1 MRIISTL
8 IGRIKYTFQYKDI
21 KDNPHDE
28 VKNLHDL
35 AKKEAIVDMAE
46 EGLPVSILEYDNIF
60 RNNKYCYG

>member
-21 KDNPHDE
+21 KDNSYDQS
-28 VKNLHDL
+28 KNLKDL

-46 EGLPVSILEYDNIF
+46 EGLPVFILEYDNIF

>member
-8 IGRIKYTFQYKDI
+8 IRKIKYTFQYKDI
-21 KDNPHDE
+21 KDNSHDE

-46 EGLPVSILEYDNIF
+46 EGLPISILEYDNIF